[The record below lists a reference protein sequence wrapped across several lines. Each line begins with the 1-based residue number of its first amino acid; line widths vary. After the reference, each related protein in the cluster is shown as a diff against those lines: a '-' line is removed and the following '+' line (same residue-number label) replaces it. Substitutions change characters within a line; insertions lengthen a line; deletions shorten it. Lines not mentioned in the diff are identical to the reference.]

1 MLLENKNAIIYG
13 AGGAIGSGVG
23 VKSCTLTFR
32 IFRRSHHVV
41 NMRARSCCFSLGRI
55 IRDYPPSPAE
65 GLTSNERSVALT
77 LFKALALS
85 PHRHLVGEQCCGHCG
100 KVNRPIATLVPFA
113 SSPVSCC
120 RAVGQKNCENTTAF
134 EELIVGSCA
143 DAIDFSIY

>member
-65 GLTSNERSVALT
+65 GLTSNERSVALSLFRSVSAQPAAPDT
-77 LFKALALS
+77 LC
-85 PHRHLVGEQCCGHCG
+85 VGYAPERRYLERRLQEIE
-100 KVNRPIATLVPFA
+100 KKWLDV
-113 SSPVSCC
+113 C
-120 RAVGQKNCENTTAF
+120 RIWGPPN
-134 EELIVGSCA
+134 
-143 DAIDFSIY
+143 D

>member
-65 GLTSNERSVALT
+65 GLTSNDRSVALT
-77 LFKALALS
+77 LFIYLKALPLG
-85 PHRHLVGEQCCGHCG
+85 PHRHPAGEQCSGHCG
-100 KVNRPIATLVPFA
+100 EVNRRHRHPG
-113 SSPVSCC
+113 
-120 RAVGQKNCENTTAF
+120 AVCEQPGEF
-134 EELIVGSCA
+134 KGGRLL
-143 DAIDFSIY
+143 F